1 MTTYTDMI
9 ETTAALAHMR
19 RAYGMPRAKLRR
31 IVLDEMSDYLID
43 GMTDRIIGMADG
55 DDMPRPKLPAK
66 RPLIEWF
73 A

>member
-9 ETTAALAHMR
+9 DTTAALVHMR
-19 RAYGMPRAKLRR
+19 RAHCMPRAKLRR

-55 DDMPRPKLPAK
+55 DDMPRPNLPAK
-66 RPLIEWF
+66 RQLIEWL

>member
-1 MTTYTDMI
+1 
-9 ETTAALAHMR
+9 
-19 RAYGMPRAKLRR
+19 MPRAKLRR

-55 DDMPRPKLPAK
+55 DDMPRPNLPAK
-66 RPLIEWF
+66 RQLIEWL